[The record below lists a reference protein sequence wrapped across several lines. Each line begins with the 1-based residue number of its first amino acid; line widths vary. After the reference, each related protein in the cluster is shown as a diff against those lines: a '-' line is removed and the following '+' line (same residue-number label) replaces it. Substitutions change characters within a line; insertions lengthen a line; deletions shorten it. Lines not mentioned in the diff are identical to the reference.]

1 MGMGVIVVGV
11 LLLFSY
17 RQIDRLSYP
26 IYLFTLLLLALV
38 AVKGHSVLGAQRWLQ
53 LGPLVLQPSEVIK
66 PAIVIALSKYFYAR
80 KSQQLMDLRGV
91 FLPCLITLVPAILI
105 LKQPDLGT
113 AIIVVIVAGSMILFA
128 GVERKILITTAAL
141 FILAVPVAWNFVLH
155 DYQKNRLYTF
165 LNPEKDAKGKG
176 YQTIQSRIAI
186 GSGELFGKGY
196 LNGTQTKLRFLPKQH
211 TDFAFSTFAEEFGFV
226 GSLVVLF
233 LYASLCLLG
242 IQIAQTAKD
251 PFGMYLAFGMTILIG
266 WQAVINLSMEAGIL
280 PVVGVP
286 IPLFSYGGTSLLST
300 LLAIGILMNISMRK
314 YLF

>member
-1 MGMGVIVVGV
+1 MKNPFDQRTVGHFDWPLFGCTAAILALGLLNLYSATYSPGQGADRHFQLQAIWMGMGVIVVGV

-113 AIIVVIVAGSMILFA
+113 AIIVVI
-128 GVERKILITTAAL
+128 
-141 FILAVPVAWNFVLH
+141 
-155 DYQKNRLYTF
+155 
-165 LNPEKDAKGKG
+165 
-176 YQTIQSRIAI
+176 
-186 GSGELFGKGY
+186 
-196 LNGTQTKLRFLPKQH
+196 
-211 TDFAFSTFAEEFGFV
+211 
-226 GSLVVLF
+226 
-233 LYASLCLLG
+233 
-242 IQIAQTAKD
+242 
-251 PFGMYLAFGMTILIG
+251 
-266 WQAVINLSMEAGIL
+266 
-280 PVVGVP
+280 
-286 IPLFSYGGTSLLST
+286 
-300 LLAIGILMNISMRK
+300 
-314 YLF
+314 